1 MHKAKKKTI
10 STYHKKNHTKMSNNA
25 SKYSAEDE
33 QTSKVSARSKSVL
46 LYSAAFLLAELMML
60 FILKANHFY
69 PFGTKSMLIMD
80 MRDQNVE
87 FLASLRSMIHGDNSL
102 FFSWARSMG
111 GNYMGVFAFYI
122 SSPLSFLTL
131 LFPVS
136 KMPVAIEIIT
146 VLKIGLCSLTFVIYA
161 NYLRRK
167 YNGQRYFALLIPAIG
182 YAFMSYTMVYSLS
195 IMWLDGVIFLPLVLL
210 GAEKILDGKRGICF
224 IICYALLCMSNYY
237 TGYMVGI
244 FTGLYFLIMW
254 ICNYNAHSSRQHVS
268 GHSTISEVYS
278 NKEHWKRL
286 LHFVIA
292 ALLAVAMTAPI
303 LLPALKA
310 LMSGK
315 LDSGFTGYEPQQSTN
330 FVFKNLF
337 TKLLPGKYD
346 SITNSGLPSIYP
358 GLLLLLLAVI
368 YFLLRQIKLREKIG
382 MAAMLILFAISFY
395 YIPLDKV
402 WHGFQYPNWFPYR
415 YAFLCSFTL
424 IYMALRSIMVITQ
437 LVHKKYVLLAAITLC
452 LLGTIIDMTG
462 NGRKMFDGLD
472 KEFGYT
478 EMAEYTK
485 FIKETQ
491 TLVQKIQK
499 QDKDLYRINQ
509 TYEFS
514 KNDAMLL
521 GYNGMTH
528 YSSAFNVH
536 VNKLTKTLGLA
547 QSYFWNSGYGS
558 TPLTDS
564 LFGCK
569 YVLSRRDLSAV
580 YATIDSKDNT
590 LNDMAASY
598 QNNMALPFAYAVSDL
613 RKADNIAQ
621 QSVFSNENS
630 FVTGITGKHKN
641 YFWNCNVTYSQEAAN
656 TWTYQITA
664 ASNNPMYLYMEGN
677 SPYANVYVNGTYIGD
692 YFSNETNCILYL
704 GNFKQNETVTVQVV
718 TTDDGNT
725 YGPSYAEIVQLDMAT
740 VRETMQSLAG
750 NALQVKSH
758 SHGKITGSITLA
770 DDQQAVMTS
779 IPYDKGWTILVD
791 GKKVNYTTYADTFM
805 QFKCSP
811 GKHTVEFRYVSPGFK
826 LGILIAVIGLFA
838 AILYLCYP
846 KILSRR

>member
-33 QTSKVSARSKSVL
+33 RTSKVSARSKSVL

-254 ICNYNAHSSRQHVS
+254 IRDYNARSSRQHVS

-415 YAFLCSFTL
+415 YAFF
-424 IYMALRSIMVITQ
+424 VQ
-437 LVHKKYVLLAAITLC
+437 LYADLYGV
-452 LLGTIIDMTG
+452 
-462 NGRKMFDGLD
+462 
-472 KEFGYT
+472 
-478 EMAEYTK
+478 AEY
-485 FIKETQ
+485 
-491 TLVQKIQK
+491 
-499 QDKDLYRINQ
+499 
-509 TYEFS
+509 
-514 KNDAMLL
+514 
-521 GYNGMTH
+521 
-528 YSSAFNVH
+528 
-536 VNKLTKTLGLA
+536 
-547 QSYFWNSGYGS
+547 YG
-558 TPLTDS
+558 
-564 LFGCK
+564 
-569 YVLSRRDLSAV
+569 
-580 YATIDSKDNT
+580 NH
-590 LNDMAASY
+590 AA
-598 QNNMALPFAYAVSDL
+598 
-613 RKADNIAQ
+613 
-621 QSVFSNENS
+621 
-630 FVTGITGKHKN
+630 
-641 YFWNCNVTYSQEAAN
+641 
-656 TWTYQITA
+656 
-664 ASNNPMYLYMEGN
+664 
-677 SPYANVYVNGTYIGD
+677 
-692 YFSNETNCILYL
+692 
-704 GNFKQNETVTVQVV
+704 
-718 TTDDGNT
+718 
-725 YGPSYAEIVQLDMAT
+725 
-740 VRETMQSLAG
+740 
-750 NALQVKSH
+750 
-758 SHGKITGSITLA
+758 
-770 DDQQAVMTS
+770 
-779 IPYDKGWTILVD
+779 
-791 GKKVNYTTYADTFM
+791 
-805 QFKCSP
+805 CS
-811 GKHTVEFRYVSPGFK
+811 
-826 LGILIAVIGLFA
+826 
-838 AILYLCYP
+838 
-846 KILSRR
+846 

>member
-1 MHKAKKKTI
+1 
-10 STYHKKNHTKMSNNA
+10 MSNNA

-167 YNGQRYFALLIPAIG
+167 YNGQRYFALLLPAIG

-254 ICNYNAHSSRQHVS
+254 IRDYNARSSRQHVS

-315 LDSGFTGYEPQQSTN
+315 LDSGFTGY
-330 FVFKNLF
+330 
-337 TKLLPGKYD
+337 
-346 SITNSGLPSIYP
+346 
-358 GLLLLLLAVI
+358 
-368 YFLLRQIKLREKIG
+368 
-382 MAAMLILFAISFY
+382 
-395 YIPLDKV
+395 
-402 WHGFQYPNWFPYR
+402 
-415 YAFLCSFTL
+415 
-424 IYMALRSIMVITQ
+424 
-437 LVHKKYVLLAAITLC
+437 
-452 LLGTIIDMTG
+452 
-462 NGRKMFDGLD
+462 
-472 KEFGYT
+472 
-478 EMAEYTK
+478 
-485 FIKETQ
+485 
-491 TLVQKIQK
+491 
-499 QDKDLYRINQ
+499 
-509 TYEFS
+509 
-514 KNDAMLL
+514 
-521 GYNGMTH
+521 
-528 YSSAFNVH
+528 
-536 VNKLTKTLGLA
+536 
-547 QSYFWNSGYGS
+547 
-558 TPLTDS
+558 
-564 LFGCK
+564 
-569 YVLSRRDLSAV
+569 
-580 YATIDSKDNT
+580 
-590 LNDMAASY
+590 
-598 QNNMALPFAYAVSDL
+598 
-613 RKADNIAQ
+613 
-621 QSVFSNENS
+621 
-630 FVTGITGKHKN
+630 
-641 YFWNCNVTYSQEAAN
+641 
-656 TWTYQITA
+656 
-664 ASNNPMYLYMEGN
+664 
-677 SPYANVYVNGTYIGD
+677 
-692 YFSNETNCILYL
+692 
-704 GNFKQNETVTVQVV
+704 
-718 TTDDGNT
+718 
-725 YGPSYAEIVQLDMAT
+725 
-740 VRETMQSLAG
+740 
-750 NALQVKSH
+750 
-758 SHGKITGSITLA
+758 
-770 DDQQAVMTS
+770 
-779 IPYDKGWTILVD
+779 
-791 GKKVNYTTYADTFM
+791 
-805 QFKCSP
+805 
-811 GKHTVEFRYVSPGFK
+811 
-826 LGILIAVIGLFA
+826 
-838 AILYLCYP
+838 
-846 KILSRR
+846 